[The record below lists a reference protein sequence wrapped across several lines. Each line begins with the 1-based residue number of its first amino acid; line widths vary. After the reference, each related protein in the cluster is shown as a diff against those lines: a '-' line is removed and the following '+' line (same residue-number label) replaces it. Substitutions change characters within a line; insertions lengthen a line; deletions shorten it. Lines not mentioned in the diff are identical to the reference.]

1 MDLVSDRGRRWKGKD
16 ADERQAERRDK
27 LLDAGLTLLAESG
40 PGAVTMRGVCRAA
53 GLTERYFYESFPSR
67 EAMLVDLLTSVVDDA
82 ESVLREAVVSAG
94 DDPGQI
100 IALAAQN
107 FTRFVAG
114 DQRRGSIMFV
124 HSLSPELYPAAREHV
139 GRITSVMADAREMLL
154 AVAGQDPV
162 DAGATVDTSPS
173 ESTAT
178 TAELALRWDPLA
190 LFGATAFIYQDWLGP
205 QPQAGVDDVAEYVA
219 VLVWR
224 FLLSRG

>member
-1 MDLVSDRGRRWKGKD
+1 M
-16 ADERQAERRDK
+16 
-27 LLDAGLTLLAESG
+27 LDAGLTLLAESG
-40 PGAVTMRGVCRAA
+40 PGAVTMRGVCRGA

-82 ESVLREAVVSAG
+82 ERVLTEAVASAG
-94 DDPGQI
+94 DDPGRI

-154 AVAGQDPV
+154 AVAGQDQ
-162 DAGATVDTSPS
+162 DNAGTAADTGPSGSTAATV
-173 ESTAT
+173 
-178 TAELALRWDPLA
+178 ELARRWDPLA
-190 LFGATAFIYQDWLGP
+190 LFGATAFVYQDWLGA
-205 QPQAGVDDVAEYVA
+205 QPQAGADDVAEYVA

-224 FLLSRG
+224 FLLSGG